1 MRWRKPVSGQWFT
14 AALGS
19 SASQVLSQGSTS
31 TIYTYE
37 IENCEIL
44 SVATPW
50 SYRPTVYLFR
60 SQVRYEMSRNTEPW
74 SLVCAACW
82 SSIFSTAD
90 FQALC
95 RPFREDSQPEGPEYR
110 TTLARV
116 EEAAAGG
123 CTWCRLILIGA
134 ISELDSRP
142 LPEVEMNISLTSFG
156 YRDESFTPVGKNRA
170 LILINGRPLHPTL
183 FTTNDD
189 MVAEIVTA
197 RELDNEVNT
206 ARASKQIHTWLT
218 QCDHHQKCGPI
229 EPFLL
234 PSRVIEVGPEGHPEF
249 PRLFEAKGA
258 VDYYAALSYCW
269 GFDQTG
275 LTTINNIDSR
285 LQRLDM
291 STLSRSIQDA
301 ITTTRKIGIK
311 YLWIDALCIIQ
322 DSIDDKVIELASM
335 CRTYQHATVTIV
347 AASANSAN
355 QGFLED
361 RNPPKPSS
369 QIPFWSPDGKLSSV
383 SLRLEDRY
391 DDEREPINTRAWTL
405 QEQLLSPRL
414 LIYATHTLQYHCQ
427 QYTVN
432 LGNSINIPA
441 GSITRRLPRFS
452 DSPSNNL
459 NVQDIGRVWGDI
471 ITMYS
476 QRHLSYLED
485 KLTALAG
492 IAEAFSSKANTKYLA
507 GLWSGGS
514 LPRLLLW
521 RVLQPK
527 NYAPISLYTAPSWS
541 WASINSPVFYSH
553 FHKPYTYEW
562 YGVEVITC
570 EIALD
575 NAVLPFGRVRSGYL
589 KLVAYVRNGFVD
601 GPRSLKWSPSASS
614 KENAS
619 LDSTLSAELDDASS
633 GERDVIC
640 LAIARRTFER
650 TRGDAIEPVIDGLV
664 ICPNGDQGTY
674 RRVGCFSGL
683 KEKEFKGF
691 SHETVTLV

>member
-1 MRWRKPVSGQWFT
+1 M
-14 AALGS
+14 
-19 SASQVLSQGSTS
+19 SQ
-31 TIYTYE
+31 
-37 IENCEIL
+37 N
-44 SVATPW
+44 
-50 SYRPTVYLFR
+50 
-60 SQVRYEMSRNTEPW
+60 MEPQ

-82 SSIFSTAD
+82 SSIFSTVNYR
-90 FQALC
+90 ALC
-95 RPFREDSQPEGPEYR
+95 RPFGEESQPEGVDYR
-110 TTLARV
+110 TTLAFV
-116 EEAAAGG
+116 EEAAGGG
-123 CTWCRLILIGA
+123 CTWCRLILAGA
-134 ISELDSRP
+134 NFELDSRP
-142 LPEVEMNISLTSFG
+142 SPEEELFISFTSFS
-156 YRDESFTPVGKNRA
+156 YKDEDFTPAGKNRA

-206 ARASKQIHTWLT
+206 AQASKQIHTWLT
-218 QCDHHQKCGPI
+218 QCDNHGKCGPI
-229 EPFLL
+229 ERFLL
-234 PSRVIEVGPEGHPEF
+234 PSRVIEVSPEGHPEF
-249 PRLFEAKGA
+249 PRLFETKGA

-269 GFDQTG
+269 GPDQTG
-275 LTTINNIDSR
+275 LTTINNIGSR

-311 YLWIDALCIIQ
+311 YLWVDALCIIQ

-335 CRTYQHATVTIV
+335 YKTYQHATVTIV

-414 LIYATHTLQYHCQ
+414 LVYATHTLQYHCQ
-427 QYTVN
+427 QHTVN

-441 GSITRRLPRFS
+441 GFIARRLPRFS
-452 DSPSNNL
+452 GSLSNNL
-459 NVQDIGRVWGDI
+459 DIQDTGRVWSDI

-492 IAEAFSSKANTKYLA
+492 IAEAFSSKSTTKYLA

-527 NYAPISLYTAPSWS
+527 NYTPTSLYTAPSWS

-562 YGVEVITC
+562 YGVKVITC

-575 NAVLPFGRVRSGYL
+575 NPVLPFGRVRSGYL
-589 KLVAYVRNGFVD
+589 TLVAYVRNGFLD
-601 GPRSLKWSPSASS
+601 GSRSLKWSPSALNN
-614 KENAS
+614 ENAS
-619 LDSTLSAELDDASS
+619 LDSSLSAELDDASS
-633 GERDVIC
+633 SERDVMC

-650 TRGDAIEPVIDGLV
+650 TQGDTIEPVIDGLV

-674 RRVGCFSGL
+674 RRVGCFFGL

-691 SHETVTLV
+691 SRETVTLV

>member
-1 MRWRKPVSGQWFT
+1 M
-14 AALGS
+14 
-19 SASQVLSQGSTS
+19 
-31 TIYTYE
+31 
-37 IENCEIL
+37 
-44 SVATPW
+44 
-50 SYRPTVYLFR
+50 
-60 SQVRYEMSRNTEPW
+60 EPRL
-74 SLVCAACW
+74 LVCAACW
-82 SSIFSTAD
+82 SSIFSTANFRD
-90 FQALC
+90 LC
-95 RPFREDSQPEGPEYR
+95 RPFGEDSQLEGLEYT
-110 TTLARV
+110 TTLAHV

-123 CTWCRLILIGA
+123 CTWCRLILDGA
-134 ISELDSRP
+134 NSELDSRP
-142 LPEVEMNISLTSFG
+142 LLDVEMNISLASFG
-156 YRDESFTPVGKNRA
+156 YRDENFTPAGKNRA

-183 FTTNDD
+183 FATNND

-206 ARASKQIHTWLT
+206 ARAAKQIHAWLT
-218 QCDHHQKCGPI
+218 QCDQHEKCGPI
-229 EPFLL
+229 KPFLL
-234 PSRVIEVGPEGHPEF
+234 PSRVIEVSPEVHPKF
-249 PRLFEAKGA
+249 PRLFETKGA

-269 GFDQTG
+269 GPNQTG
-275 LTTINNIDSR
+275 LTKINNIDSR
-285 LQRLDM
+285 FQRLDM

-301 ITTTRKIGIK
+301 IITTRKIGIK

-335 CRTYQHATVTIV
+335 CRTYQNATVTIV

-361 RNPPKPSS
+361 RYPPKPST

-589 KLVAYVRNGFVD
+589 KLVAYIRNGFVD
-601 GPRSLKWSPSASS
+601 GPRSLKWSLSASS